1 MPYIWD
7 TCVNEGF
14 KIHHASLHLLY
25 VFVLNLLGVSFDRE
39 TVEEPTIRFGHQK
52 TPRIS
57 QSGNQIQPSLT
68 IPDAPW
74 DRNIY
79 LHFLLF
85 MWPFFVGYNPITFG
99 AQRESNGSRAA
110 FDSS

>member
-1 MPYIWD
+1 MKVSKFTMRLCI
-7 TCVNEGF
+7 
-14 KIHHASLHLLY
+14 Y

-74 DRNIY
+74 KKEY
-79 LHFLLF
+79 L
-85 MWPFFVGYNPITFG
+85 PTFPLVHV
-99 AQRESNGSRAA
+99 AIFRRLICK
-110 FDSS
+110 